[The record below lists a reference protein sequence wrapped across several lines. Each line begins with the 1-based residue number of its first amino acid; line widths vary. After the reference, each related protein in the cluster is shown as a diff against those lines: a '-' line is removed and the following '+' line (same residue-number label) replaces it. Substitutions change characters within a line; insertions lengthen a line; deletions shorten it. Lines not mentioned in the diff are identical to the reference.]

1 MGKEKIQKWIKKD
14 PGLESVSQAQET
26 LWINPRYLP
35 FDRSDAVC
43 QLVVSDEDI
52 QEAAERLD
60 RFAPLLERV
69 FPETRISRG
78 RIESEL
84 VSVSAMKSALES
96 TYQVQIPGRLLLKL
110 DSDLPIAGSVKARG
124 GIYEVLK
131 HAEDLAISAGKLSYA
146 DNYAKLAD
154 PEMKNFFHQY
164 TIQVGSTGN
173 LGLSIGI
180 MSAALGM
187 KVKVHMSSD
196 ARVWKKDL
204 LRKKGAEVIE
214 YAQDYSRAVAEG
226 RALSAADPLSYF
238 VDDER
243 SVNLFVGYAVAA
255 KRLEKQLSAMGI
267 LVDADHPLFVYI
279 PAGVGGA
286 PGGISYGLKRIFKDH
301 VHCFFVEPT
310 QCPSVL
316 LGMATQEYEKIS
328 VQDFGLSGITE
339 ADGLACASSSSLVTR
354 LMTPLLSGIF
364 TVSDARL
371 FDDLR
376 LLFKTEG
383 REIEPS
389 SCAAFIG
396 PTKLMDDPFSKNYCQ
411 TQGLGP
417 EQMKN
422 ATHIAW
428 ATGGS
433 LVPKEER
440 KKELE
445 TYL

>member
-1 MGKEKIQKWIKKD
+1 
-14 PGLESVSQAQET
+14 
-26 LWINPRYLP
+26 
-35 FDRSDAVC
+35 
-43 QLVVSDEDI
+43 
-52 QEAAERLD
+52 
-60 RFAPLLERV
+60 
-69 FPETRISRG
+69 
-78 RIESEL
+78 
-84 VSVSAMKSALES
+84 MKSALES

-196 ARVWKKDL
+196 ARAWKKDL

-328 VQDFGLSGITE
+328 VQEFGLSGITE

-376 LLFKTEG
+376 LLFRTEG

-389 SCAAFIG
+389 SCAALIG
-396 PTKLMDDPFSKNYCQ
+396 PAKLMDDPFSKNYCP